1 MLFYYFNV
9 GLTYFAIGFA
19 CAVFYTFVLRK
30 PLLGRFWGAIIV
42 GLVGSFLGGL
52 IDQLFAKF
60 IAFLTDFNSVNIIAS
75 LITAA
80 ILLSIFS
87 RVSAP
92 K

>member
-19 CAVFYTFVLRK
+19 CAVFYTFILRK
-30 PLLGRFWGAIIV
+30 PFLGRFWGAIIV

-52 IDQLFAKF
+52 IDQLGAH
-60 IAFLTDFNSVNIIAS
+60 IIEFLSDFNSVNVIAS
-75 LITAA
+75 VITAA
-80 ILLSIFS
+80 VLLSIFS
-87 RVSAP
+87 KVSSP